1 MKYQNRI
8 RGKKIHNGGLWTS
21 ERARVSI
28 TIAALLFVLMI
39 NSPVVSTLTSRA
51 EGQNTNTNSTFKP
64 SSTVIIVIPQG
75 TSVTKNG
82 QYYKPEN
89 VQIPINSK
97 VTWTNKDSLP
107 HTATA
112 SGSSN
117 NFDTG
122 TIERGS
128 SSSITF
134 SSSQYT
140 SGTTIHYICTIHPW
154 MTASLTLS
162 PASGGVP
169 QAQSVP
175 LSTTSGGGVTQQQV
189 MPVHSTVVKVLP
201 KSSITTLGTEPEH
214 KNDWVTAEHD
224 IFGTKDSNQTI
235 IGKSNVNKLQVK
247 WIIHSNYPI
256 ENPPLII
263 GDRGYLQDNAM
274 RVMAFDVNTGLNIWT
289 YDPNALGTTN
299 AVAARGVTF
308 SHGITYDNGV
318 IFAGT
323 GGNATI
329 VAINAT
335 DGKLIWQTVP
345 VGDPK
350 IGYGTA
356 AAPTVWKDIVIAG
369 QALGDNPPFPGV
381 PGKLTAFNRTNGE
394 KLWNLSTTTGA
405 WVEGKNA
412 TINGGADP
420 WSGGSLDPKTGIF
433 YVSTGNPAPDYN
445 DTTRPGP
452 NLWSGSILAVD
463 SKTGHIIWGTQVSK
477 PNTKDYDAGFG
488 ISLATI
494 SNGNNTKAEKV
505 IVHGTKRGDAY
516 ELDATNG
523 HILWK
528 LPVGVEYNQDAKVT
542 ANGSG
547 PVIPSSGGG
556 VEYANANDN
565 KTAYFAVGNT
575 GPVNFFPTH
584 EDPIFSAKGNGLG
597 NGTVTAVDI
606 KTGKIRWIYPIEV
619 PSWTSPTVTNGL
631 VFSGHITPIGKPY
644 RWSGFGG
651 VPLVTPLYPSGI
663 IFALDKDTGK
673 KLWEFN
679 VGAPI
684 GVGGPSIGHGMLLV
698 TTGAPG
704 SVGPENKGGD
714 VIAFGLPPS
723 AQNQTLSIGNTT
735 K

>member
-1 MKYQNRI
+1 MGSGLIMNKAISIIASGILLASLLISPTFGTLTSHAQGQNNTNSSTNQQKHVNANNSSS
-8 RGKKIHNGGLWTS
+8 GNS
-21 ERARVSI
+21 PSPSSI
-28 TIAALLFVLMI
+28 TI
-39 NSPVVSTLTSRA
+39 T
-51 EGQNTNTNSTFKP
+51 
-64 SSTVIIVIPQG
+64 IPQG
-75 TSVTKNG
+75 ASLVKNG
-82 QYYKPEN
+82 QYFNPEN
-89 VQIPINSK
+89 ARIPINSK
-97 VTWTNKDSLP
+97 VTWMNKDTLP

-112 SGSSN
+112 TGSSSFDTSVIQSGSSA
-117 NFDTG
+117 
-122 TIERGS
+122 
-128 SSSITF
+128 SITF
-134 SSSQYT
+134 SSSKYS

-162 PASGGVP
+162 PLSGVGGQVQSATAASN
-169 QAQSVP
+169 
-175 LSTTSGGGVTQQQV
+175 LTQQV

-201 KSSITTLGTEPEH
+201 QSSTTTLGTEPEH

-235 IGKSNVNKLQVK
+235 IGKNNVNKLQVK
-247 WIIHSNYPI
+247 WIIHSDNTI

-263 GDRGYLQDNAM
+263 GERGYLQDNAM
-274 RVMAFDVNTGLNIWT
+274 RIMAFDVNTGLNIWK
-289 YDPNALGTTN
+289 YDPGALGTSS
-299 AVAARGVTF
+299 ALASRGVTF
-308 SHGITYDNGV
+308 SHGMTYDNGV

-335 DGKLIWQTVP
+335 DGKLIWQSVP

-350 IGYGTA
+350 IGYGTN

-369 QALGDNPPFPGV
+369 QSLGDNPPFPGV

-394 KLWNLSTTTGA
+394 KLWNLSTTTGS
-405 WVEGKNA
+405 WVEGKYA

-420 WSGGSLDPKTGIF
+420 WSGGSLDPKTGIY

-463 SKTGHIIWGTQVSK
+463 SRTGHIIWGTQVSK
-477 PNTKDYDAGFG
+477 SNTKDYDGGFG

-516 ELDATNG
+516 ALDAATG
-523 HILWK
+523 KIIWK
-528 LPVGVEYNQDAKVT
+528 LPVGIQYNTDAKVT

-547 PVIPSSGGG
+547 PVIPGSQGG
-556 VEYANANDN
+556 VEYATANDN
-565 KTAYFAVGNT
+565 KTAYFAVENM
-575 GPVNFFPTH
+575 GPVNYFPTH

-606 KTGKIRWIYPIEV
+606 KTGIIKWVYPTEF

-631 VFSGHITPIGKPY
+631 VFSGHFTAVGKPY
-644 RWSGFGG
+644 RFTESAQPT
-651 VPLVTPLYPSGI
+651 VSPLYPSGI

-684 GVGGPSIGHGMLLV
+684 GVGGPSIGHGMLFV

-704 SVGPENKGGD
+704 TGPENKGGD
-714 VIAFGLPPS
+714 VIAFGLTPS
-723 AQNQTLSIGNTT
+723 AVNQTQSVANLG